1 MKKVLTFVLVAAFA
15 TTAYGAK
22 LDVTFCATPDNF
34 DHDVTLGKALTLSGS
49 DVAYI
54 NFWVW
59 LDASINFAGY
69 SIPMAVSPLPAD
81 DFTWDSF
88 HEGNI
93 EVYYPD
99 WPTNPVLPQPGGAID
114 GWFLANSAATYFHV
128 PDSGDG
134 GTWYMLAA
142 IDIHCTGTIST
153 HDIGFSGTN
162 TFLSAEGSVDIPIT
176 EFGAPVTVYQVP
188 EPTSLALLALGG
200 LALIR
205 RR

>member
-22 LDVTFCATPDNF
+22 LDVTFCASPDN
-34 DHDVTLGKALTLSGS
+34 HDYGAALGKEITLGPS

-59 LDASINFAGY
+59 LESSISFAGW

-81 DFTWDSF
+81 DFTWNSF
-88 HEGNI
+88 HYGNI
-93 EVYYPD
+93 EEYYVQP
-99 WPTNPVLPQPGGAID
+99 LPAFPAPGGAID
-114 GWFLANSAATYFHV
+114 GWFLANSAYTYFHV

-134 GTWYMLAA
+134 GTWYMLGA
-142 IDIHCTGTIST
+142 IDIHCTGTESI
-153 HDIGFSGTN
+153 HQIGFSGSN

-176 EFGAPVTVYQVP
+176 EFGAPVTVTQIP